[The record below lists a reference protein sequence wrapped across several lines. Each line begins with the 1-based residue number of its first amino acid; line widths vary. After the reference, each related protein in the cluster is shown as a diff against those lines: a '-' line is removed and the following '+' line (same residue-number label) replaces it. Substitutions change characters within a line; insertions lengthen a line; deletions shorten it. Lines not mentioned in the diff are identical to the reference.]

1 MTTKK
6 LTQNEFINCCTEIY
20 GDQYVYDNTVYANT
34 RSNIIIECK
43 DHGIFEKNA
52 RALLQGS
59 GCKKCNSK
67 WKNYVESRRMTTE
80 VFIEKATNKHE
91 GFYSYKKS
99 NYINS
104 RTKLIITCPIH
115 GDFEQQAGGHLEG
128 YGCQKCADLKH
139 GDYRPW
145 FIKTYFDKYPEKKN
159 IPATLYLLHN
169 EEENFY
175 KVGITTK
182 NNVEE
187 RIKYIKNYTFE
198 IVDTVSDIMYNIAV
212 AEQNILADAKKYK
225 PKKRFG
231 GYSECIKEFVNIHR
245 YVPNRVGNPLR
256 EGWADYDTFS
266 D

>member
-1 MTTKK
+1 MPKK
-6 LTQNEFINCCTEIY
+6 LTQTDFIKRVKGCHGNNLSF
-20 GDQYVYDNTVYANT
+20 DQTVYKNN
-34 RSNIIIECK
+34 RSDVLVECNI
-43 DHGIFEKNA
+43 HGVFNINA
-52 RALLQGS
+52 RSLLQGK
-59 GCKKCNSK
+59 GCKKCNLR
-67 WKNYVESRRMTTE
+67 WQDYVHRRRMTTE
-80 VFIEKATNKHE
+80 EFIKKSLDKHE
-91 GFYSYKKS
+91 GFYSYEKS
-99 NYINS
+99 NYVNS
-104 RTKLIITCPIH
+104 RTKLTITCPIH

-159 IPATLYLLHN
+159 IPATLYLLYN
-169 EEENFY
+169 KEENFY

-187 RIKYIKNYTFE
+187 RVKYMSHYTFD
-198 IVDTVSDIMYNIAV
+198 IIDKVSDSMYNIAV

-231 GYSECIKEFVNIHR
+231 GYSECIKEFVNIHE

-256 EGWADYDTFS
+256 EG
-266 D
+266 